1 MPRSR
6 LQPPHFTIPPLA
18 TKSHTGKILCGVV
31 CERRRENRLDVNSRK
46 IKSLPLARRNFAHA
60 AEFICRAILHAFKRG
75 RWCIYRSRKPKT
87 KNLKQRGKTRRQAPT
102 KTQKRRKKTRRR
114 AGAKHQCQIVLHFV
128 FYPEFFYYEFV
139 VWIVGLEVA
148 VKSRLYRHSH
158 IAGRLLV
165 MHHFSDDYFCYLL

>member
-1 MPRSR
+1 MPQNR
-6 LQPPHFTIPPLA
+6 LQPPHFTLPPPPQSLPQ
-18 TKSHTGKILCGVV
+18 GKFSAVWSV
-31 CERRRENRLDVNSRK
+31 KEEEKKRLDVNSRK
-46 IKSLPLARRNFAHA
+46 IKSLPLATRNFAHA

-75 RWCIYRSRKPKT
+75 GGAFTAQESP
-87 KNLKQRGKTRRQAPT
+87 RQKISSKGENAT
-102 KTQKRRKKTRRR
+102 ASTHKSAKRRKKTRRK

-158 IAGRLLV
+158 IAGGLLV

>member
-1 MPRSR
+1 MPQNR
-6 LQPPHFTIPPLA
+6 LQPPHFTLPPA
-18 TKSHTGKILCGVV
+18 TKSPTGKILCGVV
-31 CERRRENRLDVNSRK
+31 CERGREKRLDVNSRK

-87 KNLKQRGKTRRQAPT
+87 KNLKQRGNATASKHKSA
-102 KTQKRRKKTRRR
+102 KRRKKTRRK

-128 FYPEFFYYEFV
+128 FYPEFFDYEFV

-158 IAGRLLV
+158 IAGRPLV